1 MSKEQE
7 AATSETATETA
18 NSETAEQTS
27 SENQTG
33 LSTEAI
39 AELQA
44 RIDAQTAELEKY
56 RKKAEQQE
64 GRAKKAESLLK
75 ADKSET
81 SEQIDTLSQQLE
93 IARQQQEELVGQV
106 AKLQQT
112 QVGTTVN
119 NALLS
124 MTGTLVDG
132 VAEDLAVIMSARMGV
147 RDGKAV
153 VLTEQ
158 GTPRIGASGK
168 QMTAKELLDEVLKTR
183 PWSLKSKVAPGTGGG
198 SDTGGNSGVIKTAAE
213 IAAMDDIEGQKYMA
227 TLTPEQRKIVFSQLP
242 K

>member
-119 NALLS
+119 NAVLTIASNL
-124 MTGTLVDG
+124 
-132 VAEDLAVIMSARMGV
+132 AEGAAADLASLMASRMGV
-147 RDGKAV
+147 RDGQAV
-153 VLTEQ
+153 VLTDQ

-168 QMTAKELLDEVLKTR
+168 QMTAGELRDELLKTR
-183 PWSLKSKVAPGTGGG
+183 PYFLKSRVASGTGGG
-198 SDTGGNSGVIKTAAE
+198 SDTGGNSGVIKTIDE
-213 IAAMDDIEGQKYMA
+213 INAMAPEEAVAYFA
-227 TLTPEQRKIVFSQLP
+227 TLSPEQKKVLRGRA
-242 K
+242 